1 MFIIWQKIDTYALD
15 KNKNVYVGFIKGE
28 IRVTVSFEK

>member
-15 KNKNVYVGFIKGE
+15 KNIYVYVGLIQGE
-28 IRVTVSFEK
+28 IRVTVS

>member
-15 KNKNVYVGFIKGE
+15 KNIYVYVGFIQGE
-28 IRVTVSFEK
+28 IRVTVS